1 MGVKMKN
8 KFAIITPIRVPVGFG
23 GKLTKRSKQQDFC
36 DANCL
41 EEE

>member
-1 MGVKMKN
+1 MKN
-8 KFAIITPIRVPVGFG
+8 EFVIIKPIRVPVGFG